1 MSEVLLPSLSS
12 LSHKRPRINDAD
24 GYQLDPHVLITLRGW
39 IELLQRRRESDPLN
53 AFLSESKDTWRSLL
67 EYAEAHTRFDAG
79 FGASKINPF
88 SSVHEVDQRVEGMND
103 HEDADMY
110 KAEFRKYVI
119 FRSIT
124 GLSAYDS
131 VESYREDLSYMFAF
145 EYQFLIF
152 LGRKKGSIKNVIK
165 AIKLSTAHVRKDD
178 TDFPPVPADFFVTA
192 VDIVAKIRSQDPAH
206 SAALPEYIQL
216 LKDAIMK
223 QPSY

>member
-1 MSEVLLPSLSS
+1 MGEAEGTEEGV
-12 LSHKRPRINDAD
+12 RE
-24 GYQLDPHVLITLRGW
+24 LDPHVLITLRGLIQEFQLCQLSQGNNGRLNCNDKGAW
-39 IELLQRRRESDPLN
+39 RNLLV
-53 AFLSESKDTWRSLL
+53 
-67 EYAEAHTRFDAG
+67 YAEEHTRFDAG

-88 SSVHEVDQRVEGMND
+88 SSVDEVDQRVEGMND

-152 LGRKKGSIKNVIK
+152 LGRKKGSITNVIK